1 MKYGRRDLVAQA
13 GLDDVLEDGDG
24 DGALSARGEDLARAL
39 EALGPT
45 YVKLGQLLST
55 RADLLPAP
63 YIRSLARLQDDVEPF
78 DADEVEEVVCSALG
92 ARISNVF
99 GSFDREPIAAA
110 SLGQVHRA
118 TLRDGR
124 AVAVKV
130 QRPGIRRQIVE
141 DMEALEEIAELLDHR
156 TEWGKRFGF
165 AAMVE
170 QFRRSLMRELDYRRE
185 AQNLLTLGENLSS
198 FDRIVVP
205 APVVDLTRSTVLTME
220 FVGGRKVNSLGP
232 LAMTDID
239 GPVLADQLFGAYLK
253 QVLQDGFF
261 HADPHPGNVYLTD
274 AGDLALLDLG
284 MVARV
289 EEQMQDSL
297 VKLLLAVSEGRG
309 ADAADAALGLG
320 EKLDG
325 FDDEGFRRDVSDL
338 VSSHQGMAMEDIQ
351 PGAIV
356 AELTRIAG
364 ESGLRP
370 APELTMLGK
379 ALPNLDDVARRL
391 DPQFDPNAAIQEHA
405 AGLLESRIMHAISP
419 SSMFSAALDA
429 KEFAEKL
436 PGRLNHLLDT
446 VAGGEITFAIK
457 GIDEK
462 EILRS
467 LHRLGNRVVS
477 GLLLAALIV
486 GAALLMRVNTRWKLL
501 GYPGLAIVCF
511 MLAAVLALGLV
522 FTIFI
527 GDRRRDPSN

>member
-1 MKYGRRDLVAQA
+1 M
-13 GLDDVLEDGDG
+13 
-24 DGALSARGEDLARAL
+24 
-39 EALGPT
+39 
-45 YVKLGQLLST
+45 
-55 RADLLPAP
+55 
-63 YIRSLARLQDDVEPF
+63 
-78 DADEVEEVVCSALG
+78 
-92 ARISNVF
+92 
-99 GSFDREPIAAA
+99 
-110 SLGQVHRA
+110 
-118 TLRDGR
+118 
-124 AVAVKV
+124 
-130 QRPGIRRQIVE
+130 
-141 DMEALEEIAELLDHR
+141 
-156 TEWGKRFGF
+156 
-165 AAMVE
+165 
-170 QFRRSLMRELDYRRE
+170 
-185 AQNLLTLGENLSS
+185 
-198 FDRIVVP
+198 
-205 APVVDLTRSTVLTME
+205 
-220 FVGGRKVNSLGP
+220 
-232 LAMTDID
+232 
-239 GPVLADQLFGAYLK
+239 
-253 QVLQDGFF
+253 
-261 HADPHPGNVYLTD
+261 
-274 AGDLALLDLG
+274 
-284 MVARV
+284 
-289 EEQMQDSL
+289 
-297 VKLLLAVSEGRG
+297 
-309 ADAADAALGLG
+309 AADAALGLG

-379 ALPNLDDVARRL
+379 ALLNLDDVARRL

-486 GAALLMRVNTRWKLL
+486 GAALLMRVNTSWKLL

-527 GDRRRDPSN
+527 GDRRRDPSS